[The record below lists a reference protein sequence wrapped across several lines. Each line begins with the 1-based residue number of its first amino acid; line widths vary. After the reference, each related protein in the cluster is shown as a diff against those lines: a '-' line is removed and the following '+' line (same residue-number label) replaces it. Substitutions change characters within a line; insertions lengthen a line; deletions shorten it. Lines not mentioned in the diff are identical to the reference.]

1 MKLLNR
7 TLHLALATALLGSL
21 AGCGGGGA
29 EKVVAQATD
38 ELDLVS
44 RQRPASSDPSLGE
57 DLLATSL
64 FSEAIPLA
72 EAETLRTSLAGPQ
85 LAFAHDSED
94 RLVGIAF
101 DHPDFTGEL
110 EFSPEST
117 AQALIFMASGV
128 FSSDR
133 AESRSRLQ
141 GIPSLGAFGELRDLL
156 ASQAGSNLA
165 TVLASE
171 PVRAAVDAA
180 VREFSDSRGIKLDRD
195 LAGAVKFEATL
206 GSGGQVNV
214 RFENQGF
221 RRVVIARQ
229 DFRGRTEQRQQVV
242 DFKLPGAATASWG
255 SIFTL
260 SAGSAGA
267 AGTDKI
273 DMNPDTGATRSIYF
287 IKGLGRDD
295 GSETVSADTAE
306 ATTFTAF
313 EYAVLPVL
321 DMVLGIR
328 SLMTAAEI
336 QSLVSKIIAFPG
348 GASSLNSLIESAL
361 KGDTRGIISS
371 TIDLAKI
378 GVEVISKDDV
388 LWRSIVSRL
397 SLTAGAKLAIKR
409 VLTLIEVAM
418 AGYNV
423 TNFAIAMISLPASA
437 RVEVTSTGDLKVVVK

>member
-7 TLHLALATALLGSL
+7 TLHLALATALFGSL

-29 EKVVAQATD
+29 EKVIAQATD

-57 DLLATSL
+57 ELLATSL
-64 FSEAIPLA
+64 FSESVPLA
-72 EAETLRTSLAGPQ
+72 DDDTLRTSVAGPQ

-156 ASQAGSNLA
+156 VSQAGSDLA

-180 VREFSDSRGIKLDRD
+180 VREFSDSRGIKLDRE
-195 LAGAVKFEATL
+195 LAGAVKFAATL
-206 GSGGQVNV
+206 GSGGQVDV

-221 RRVVIARQ
+221 RRVVVVRQ
-229 DFRGRTEQRQQVV
+229 DFRGRAEQGQEVV
-242 DFKLPGAATASWG
+242 DLKLPGAATASWG

-295 GSETVSADTAE
+295 GSETVSADTD
-306 ATTFTAF
+306 TANLHTIF
-313 EYAVLPVL
+313 EYAALPVL
-321 DMVLGIR
+321 DAVLGLNTLLGANQVRNLI
-328 SLMTAAEI
+328 EG
-336 QSLVSKIIAFPG
+336 IAKSPG
-348 GASSLNSLIESAL
+348 GVASARSIVESAQR
-361 KGDTRGIISS
+361 GDASGMISA
-371 TIDLAKI
+371 TIDLVKLSIEFI
-378 GVEVISKDDV
+378 GKDEA
-388 LWRSIVSRL
+388 LWRTIASRMGL
-397 SLTAGAKLAIKR
+397 GT
-409 VLTLIEVAM
+409 TLKFFLKKTFQLVEVAM

-423 TNFAIAMISLPASA
+423 TNFVNAIISLPASA